1 MHIILDNQQVGDYK
15 KKYTVLELD
24 TFRVMPD
31 ENLVTAWC
39 VVDTIPLMEINV
51 LDNHTRL
58 HSELIRNYRIKNWDF
73 CEQAIEKLLG
83 KWNGE
88 LDSFYADILNRVEKL
103 KSQEPDQNWD
113 GIINKPFS

>member
-1 MHIILDNQQVGDYK
+1 MHIILDNHQVDEYK

-58 HSELIRNYRIKNWDF
+58 HSELLRNYRIKNWSF

-88 LDSFYADILNRVEKL
+88 LDSFYAEIFTRVTKL
-103 KSQEPDQNWD
+103 KDEELNEDWD
-113 GIINKPFS
+113 GIIDKPVS

>member
-1 MHIILDNQQVGDYK
+1 MHIILDNQQVGEYK

-58 HSELIRNYRIKNWDF
+58 HSELLRNYRIKNWSF

-88 LDSFYADILNRVEKL
+88 LDSFYQDVHSRIEKFKVE
-103 KSQEPDQNWD
+103 EPAEEWD
-113 GIINKPFS
+113 GIIKRYA

>member
-1 MHIILDNQQVGDYK
+1 MHIILDNQQVDEYK

-31 ENLVTAWC
+31 KNLVTAWC
-39 VVDTIPLMEINV
+39 VVDTIPLMEINA

-58 HSELIRNYRIKNWDF
+58 HSELVRNYRIKNWNF
-73 CEQAIEKLLG
+73 CEQAVEKLSG

-88 LDSFYADILNRVEKL
+88 LDSFYADIFARVTKL
-103 KSQEPDQNWD
+103 KDLELDKDWD
-113 GIINKPFS
+113 GIIEKPAA